1 MAADQRHT
9 VFGMPNTPASS
20 TDSIGNYL
28 SGYADG
34 EGSFCISFSPR
45 PKLRT
50 LLEVRPS
57 FSVSQNGDRQE
68 VLLLF
73 QQFLNCGAIRR
84 NPSDRTFKY
93 EVRSIKDL
101 IEKVIPHF
109 LKYPLLSSKKKDFE
123 MFAEICNMISTG
135 KHLQKDTLKEILEL
149 SYQMNGLGARRYL
162 KDKLLLLLDEDI
174 VYASSN

>member
-1 MAADQRHT
+1 
-9 VFGMPNTPASS
+9 MPNTPAFN
-20 TDSIGNYL
+20 TVDIGSYL

-45 PKLRT
+45 PKLLT
-50 LLEVRPS
+50 KLEVRPS
-57 FSVSQNGDRQE
+57 FGVAQNGDRQE

-73 QQFLNCGAIRR
+73 QQYLQCGSIRK

-101 IEKVIPHF
+101 INKVIPHF
-109 LKYPLLSSKKKDFE
+109 VKYPLLSSKKKDFE
-123 MFAEICNMISTG
+123 MFALICNKISKG
-135 KHLQKDTLKEILEL
+135 EHLQRDTLKEIVEF

-162 KDKLLLLLDEDI
+162 KNELLNVLGEDI
-174 VYASSN
+174 VCASSN

>member
-1 MAADQRHT
+1 MSQRHNK
-9 VFGMPNTPASS
+9 VVPKTPASNR
-20 TDSIGNYL
+20 DSIGHYL

-50 LLEVRPS
+50 ALEVRPS

-73 QQFLNCGAIRR
+73 KQYLGCGTVRR

-93 EVRSIKDL
+93 EARSIKDL
-101 IEKVIPHF
+101 VEKVIPHF

-123 MFAEICNMISTG
+123 MFRLICNMIYER
-135 KHLQKDTLKEILEL
+135 KHLQQDTLKKIVGF
-149 SYQMNGLGARRYL
+149 SYQMNGFGARRYTAEEI
-162 KDKLLLLLDEDI
+162 LLCI
-174 VYASSN
+174 R

>member
-1 MAADQRHT
+1 
-9 VFGMPNTPASS
+9 MPKTPASD
-20 TDSIGNYL
+20 TVVIGSYL

-68 VLLLF
+68 VLLLY
-73 QQFLNCGAIRR
+73 QQYLECGTIRR

-101 IEKVIPHF
+101 MEKVIPHF
-109 LKYPLLSSKKKDFE
+109 LEYQLFSSKKKDFAV
-123 MFAEICNMISTG
+123 FAQICQMVNEG
-135 KHLQKDTLKEILEL
+135 KHLQKDTLKEIVEL
-149 SYQMNGLGARRYL
+149 SYQMNGLGARRYT
-162 KDKLLLLLDEDI
+162 KQELLIVLDEDI

>member
-1 MAADQRHT
+1 
-9 VFGMPNTPASS
+9 MPNTPALN
-20 TDSIGNYL
+20 THSIGQYL

-45 PKLRT
+45 PKLRI

-68 VLLLF
+68 VLKLF
-73 QQFLNCGAIRR
+73 QQRLDCGTIRR

-101 IEKVIPHF
+101 IGKVIPHF
-109 LKYPLLSSKKKDFE
+109 QKYPLLSSKKKDFE
-123 MFAEICNMISTG
+123 KFAALCQMIYEG
-135 KHLQKDTLKEILEL
+135 KHLKQDTLKEIVTI
-149 SYQMNGLGARRYL
+149 SYQMNGLGARRY
-162 KDKLLLLLDEDI
+162 KKQNLLNILSEDI

>member
-1 MAADQRHT
+1 
-9 VFGMPNTPASS
+9 MPNTPASN
-20 TDSIGNYL
+20 TVAIGNYL

-68 VLLLF
+68 VLQIY
-73 QQFLNCGAIRR
+73 QQYLGCGTIRR

-101 IEKVIPHF
+101 MEKVIPHF
-109 LKYPLLSSKKKDFE
+109 IKYPLISSKKKDFAV
-123 MFAEICNMISTG
+123 FYQICQMVNEG
-135 KHLQKDTLKEILEL
+135 KHLRKDTLKEIVEL
-149 SYQMNGLGARRYL
+149 SYQMNGLGARRYTKKEL
-162 KDKLLLLLDEDI
+162 FIVLDEDI